1 MKTWM
6 IVKIALVAV
15 VVLILKARGSN
26 LDYFP
31 RFLKDMVDSILKS
44 IFG

>member
-1 MKTWM
+1 M

-26 LDYFP
+26 IDYFP